1 MVTDRSGGARVAI
14 LLSTY
19 NGERFLAEQLASLA
33 AQTYQDWVLFWRDDG
48 STDGTSEVL
57 REFSASLGPGRSVRV
72 EEGSRIGHTPSFLR
86 VLNAATAESFDAFA
100 FADQDDV
107 WLPDKLA
114 RGTNA
119 LGTIPVDTPAL
130 YCARQ
135 VFVDDALVRI
145 GLSCRL
151 KRAPGFPAALTQ
163 NVATGCTLMLN
174 RSAARLVSGSQPPPG
189 SYHDWWSYLL
199 VAAAGGRVL
208 ADEKPTVLYRQHAG
222 NLVGAPPSVPRRALA
237 ALRRGPGVFMNVFR
251 QQVVALAE
259 QPHLLSDGSREQVQA
274 VAASLRGGMLDRM
287 RVLRRTRGLYRQT
300 WAETLLFRAW
310 FLIG

>member
-1 MVTDRSGGARVAI
+1 MVTDQSGGARVAI

-33 AQTYQDWVLFWRDDG
+33 AQTHRDWVLFWRDDG
-48 STDGTSEVL
+48 STDRTPELL
-57 REFSASLGPGRSVRV
+57 RDFALGLGHGRSVQV
-72 EEGSRIGHTPSFLR
+72 NGGARIGPTPSFLR
-86 VLNAATAESFDAFA
+86 VLNAASSEGFDAFA

-114 RGTNA
+114 RGTRA
-119 LGTIPVDTPAL
+119 LGMAAPEAPAL

-145 GLSCRL
+145 GISCRVR
-151 KRAPGFPAALTQ
+151 RAPGFPAALTQ

-174 RSAARLVSGSQPPPG
+174 RAAATLVSRSQPPPG

-199 VAAAGGRVL
+199 VAAAGGRVM
-208 ADEKPTVLYRQHAG
+208 ADEKPSVLYRQHAG
-222 NLVGAPPSVPRRALA
+222 NLVGAPPSMPRRAFG

-259 QPHLLSDGSREQVQA
+259 QPHLLSDASREQVQA
-274 VAASLRGGMLDRM
+274 VAAALRGGMLDRM

-300 WAETLLFRAW
+300 WPETLLFRAW